1 MTMKEY
7 DMRMGKKAR
16 NIGHIVEGKAKETT
30 GRALGNKSLQRRGK
44 SEQAMGKMRQAVE
57 KGRDTFKH

>member
-1 MTMKEY
+1 MTSKEY
-7 DMRMGKKAR
+7 DMGMGKKAR

-44 SEQAMGKMRQAVE
+44 TEQALGKMRQAVE

>member
-1 MTMKEY
+1 MTPKEH
-7 DMRMGKKAR
+7 DMSIGKKTR

-44 SEQAMGKMRQAVE
+44 AEQALGKMRQAVE
-57 KGRDTFKH
+57 KGKDTFRH